1 MASVVAVVL
10 LLGVMFAGAF
20 VVDGWRAARLR
31 AWATAGGWAPVNRE
45 TDGGALL
52 AHTSRLAKRLR
63 SFGLTFHQATATEE
77 VWLAE
82 HRAGLPT
89 GRAEKWYTLVVVR
102 MPGAALPRANG
113 GVTQARALDEALPAL
128 KAWPHG
134 GDVDI
139 EGEVVRW
146 RRQGLLWPWNVA
158 ETLAQ
163 GRELA
168 ALVRD
173 AHS

>member
-1 MASVVAVVL
+1 
-10 LLGVMFAGAF
+10 
-20 VVDGWRAARLR
+20 VD
-31 AWATAGGWAPVNRE
+31 AGGRYLAPGFLDVQVNGGYGVDYSDAALTAEEVARV
-45 TDGGALL
+45 GGALL
-52 AHTSRLAKRLR
+52 AHTSRLAKRLL
-63 SFGLTFHQATATEE
+63 SFGLTFHQATTADE

-102 MPGAALPRANG
+102 VPGASLPRASG
-113 GVTQARALDEALPAL
+113 GITSATALDQALPVL

-139 EGEVVRW
+139 EGDVVRW

-158 ETLAQ
+158 QTIAQ

-168 ALVRD
+168 ALVRT
-173 AHS
+173 ARA

>member
-1 MASVVAVVL
+1 MASVLAVVL
-10 LLGVMFAGAF
+10 LLGAMFAGALL
-20 VVDGWRAARLR
+20 VDGWRAARLR
-31 AWATAGGWAPVNRE
+31 AWAAAGGWAPVNRE
-45 TDGGALL
+45 TDGGALV

-63 SFGLTFHQATATEE
+63 SFGLTFHQATAEDE

-89 GRAEKWYTLVVVR
+89 SRAEKWYTLVVVR
-102 MPGAALPRANG
+102 VPGASLPRANG
-113 GVTQARALDEALPAL
+113 GVTSAIAPDQALPAL
-128 KAWPHG
+128 KAWRHG

-139 EGEVVRW
+139 EGDVVRW

-158 ETLAQ
+158 QTVAQ

-168 ALVRD
+168 ALVRNLP
-173 AHS
+173 A

>member
-1 MASVVAVVL
+1 MASVLAVVL
-10 LLGVMFAGAF
+10 LLGAMFGGALL
-20 VVDGWRAARLR
+20 VDGWRASRLR
-31 AWATAGGWAPVNRE
+31 AWAAADGWSPVNRE

-63 SFGLTFHQATATEE
+63 SFGLTLHRATPDDE

-82 HRAGLPT
+82 HRANVGT

-102 MPGAALPRANG
+102 VPGASLPRASG
-113 GVTQARALDEALPAL
+113 GVTSATALDQALPVL

-139 EGEVVRW
+139 EGDVVRW

-158 ETLAQ
+158 QTIAQ

-168 ALVRD
+168 ALVRN
-173 AHS
+173 AQA

>member
-1 MASVVAVVL
+1 MASVLAVVL
-10 LLGVMFAGAF
+10 LLGAMFAGALL
-20 VVDGWRAARLR
+20 VDGWRTARLR
-31 AWATAGGWAPVNRE
+31 AWAAADGWSPVNRD

-52 AHTSRLAKRLR
+52 AHTSRLARRLR
-63 SFGLTFHQATATEE
+63 SFGLTFHQATTADE

-102 MPGAALPRANG
+102 VPGASLPRASGGVTSATALDAALP
-113 GVTQARALDEALPAL
+113 VL

-158 ETLAQ
+158 QTIAR

-168 ALVRD
+168 ALVRT
-173 AHS
+173 ARL

>member
-1 MASVVAVVL
+1 MASVLAVVL
-10 LLGVMFAGAF
+10 LLGAMFAGALL
-20 VVDGWRAARLR
+20 VDGWRAARLR
-31 AWATAGGWAPVNRE
+31 AWAAADGWTPVNRE

-63 SFGLTFHQATATEE
+63 SFGLTFHQATTADE

-102 MPGAALPRANG
+102 VPGASLPRASG
-113 GVTQARALDEALPAL
+113 GITSATALDQALPVL

-139 EGEVVRW
+139 EGDVVRW

-158 ETLAQ
+158 QTIAQ

-168 ALVRD
+168 ALVRT
-173 AHS
+173 ARL

>member
-1 MASVVAVVL
+1 MASVLAVVL
-10 LLGVMFAGAF
+10 LLGAMFAGALA
-20 VVDGWRAARLR
+20 VDGWRASRLR
-31 AWATAGGWAPVNRE
+31 AWAAAGGWAPVNRE

-63 SFGLTFHQATATEE
+63 SFGLTFHQATTADE

-102 MPGAALPRANG
+102 VPGASLPRASG
-113 GVTQARALDEALPAL
+113 GVTSATALDQALPVL
-128 KAWPHG
+128 RAWPHG

-139 EGEVVRW
+139 EGDVVRW
-146 RRQGLLWPWNVA
+146 RRQGLLWPWNAAQTV
-158 ETLAQ
+158 AQ

-168 ALVRD
+168 ALVRHVQ
-173 AHS
+173 A